1 VQTGVRA
8 GEDFVAR
15 SYGFLST
22 FPPTQCG
29 LATFS
34 AALGA
39 ELHDPGSSETVGVVR
54 VDPQVG
60 GPLTAGALEVVG
72 HLQRGSVASRRA
84 AAITLNEFDVVVVQ
98 HEYGIFGGP
107 DGDELLPLLEELVV
121 PVIVVLH
128 TVPADPT
135 PHQRAVLERVVELA
149 TTVVVMTDTARRL
162 LLAGYAVDVDR
173 IEQIP
178 HGAAAP
184 LRRRPAFGAPRGPTI
199 LTWGLLGPG
208 KGIEWGI
215 DALALLGD
223 LVPTPRYLVL
233 GETHPVVRGRDGEAY
248 RSSLVER
255 ARRRGVAD
263 RVEFD
268 ASYLDLPTLQGI
280 VATADVVLVP
290 YDSRDQVTSGVL
302 TEAVTARRPVV
313 ATSFPHAVDV
323 LAGGAGLLVPQ
334 GDAAAMAAALRR
346 ILREPGLADRMTS
359 AGRELAHQ
367 CEWPVVADRYREL
380 ADRLIACRRA
390 VA

>member
-1 VQTGVRA
+1 
-8 GEDFVAR
+8 VAR

-39 ELHDPGSSETVGVVR
+39 ELRGLGSSVGVVR
-54 VDPQVG
+54 VDPPVG
-60 GPLTAGALEVVG
+60 EPTAPGPIEVVG
-72 HLQRGSVASRRA
+72 HLQRGSAESRHA

-107 DGDELLPLLEELVV
+107 DGDELLPLLEALVV

-135 PHQRAVLERVVELA
+135 PNQRFVLERVVELA
-149 TTVVVMTDTARRL
+149 TTVVVRTDTARRL
-162 LLAGYAVDVDR
+162 LLDGYSVDVDR

-184 LRRRPAFGAPRGPTI
+184 ARRRFAVESPQVPTI

-215 DALALLGD
+215 EALALLGD
-223 LVPTPRYLVL
+223 LRPAPRYLIL
-233 GETHPVVRGRDGEAY
+233 GETHPVVRARDGEAY

-255 ARRRGVAD
+255 ARRRGVAG

-268 ASYLDLPTLQGI
+268 ASYLDLLTLQAI
-280 VATADVVLVP
+280 VATADVVLIP

-313 ATSFPHAVDV
+313 ATRFPHAVDV
-323 LAGGAGLLVPQ
+323 LGGGAGLLVPQ
-334 GDAAAMAAALRR
+334 RDPIAMAAALRR
-346 ILREPGLADRMTS
+346 VLVEPDLAERMTS
-359 AGRELAHQ
+359 AGRQLARE
-367 CEWPVVADRYREL
+367 CEWPAVADRYREL
-380 ADRLIACRRA
+380 ADRITARPNAAIA
-390 VA
+390 

>member
-1 VQTGVRA
+1 VS
-8 GEDFVAR
+8 R

-34 AALGA
+34 AALGR

-54 VDPQVG
+54 VDPPVG
-60 GPLTAGALEVVG
+60 GPPAAGAIEVVG
-72 HLQRGSVASRRA
+72 HLQRGSVESRHA
-84 AAITLNEFDVVVVQ
+84 AAITLNEYDVVVVQ

-107 DGDELLPLLEELVV
+107 DGEELLPLLEALVV

-128 TVPADPT
+128 TVPAVPT
-135 PHQRAVLERVVELA
+135 PNQRFVLERIVELA

-162 LLAGYAVDVDR
+162 LLTGYAVDVDR

-184 LRRRPAFGAPRGPTI
+184 VRRRFPIGPIHGPTI

-223 LVPTPRYLVL
+223 LRPAPRYLIL
-233 GETHPVVRGRDGEAY
+233 GETHPVVRARDGEAY

-334 GDAAAMAAALRR
+334 RDPASMAAALRR
-346 ILREPGLADRMTS
+346 ILVEPGLADRMTS
-359 AGRELAHQ
+359 AGLQLARE
-367 CEWPVVADRYREL
+367 CEWPAVADRYREV
-380 ADRLIACRRA
+380 ADRILDRRNAAIA
-390 VA
+390 

>member
-1 VQTGVRA
+1 
-8 GEDFVAR
+8 VAR

-34 AALGA
+34 AALGR
-39 ELHDPGSSETVGVVR
+39 ELHDPGSFETVGVVR
-54 VDPQVG
+54 VDPPVG
-60 GPLTAGALEVVG
+60 EPHAPDGIDVVG
-72 HLQRGSVASRRA
+72 HLQRGSVESRHA

-107 DGDELLPLLEELVV
+107 DGDELLPLLEALVV

-135 PHQRAVLERVVELA
+135 PSQRFVLERVVELA

-162 LLAGYAVDVDR
+162 LLAGYTVDVDR

-184 LRRRPAFGAPRGPTI
+184 VRRRFPIGPSQGPTI
-199 LTWGLLGPG
+199 LSWGLLGPG

-223 LVPTPRYLVL
+223 LRPAPRYLIL
-233 GETHPVVRGRDGEAY
+233 GETHPVVRARDGEAY
-248 RSSLVER
+248 RSSLIER
-255 ARRRGVAD
+255 ARRRGVAG

-268 ASYLDLPTLQGI
+268 ASYLDLPKLQAI
-280 VATADVVLVP
+280 VANADVVLVP

-302 TEAVTARRPVV
+302 TEAVTAGRPVV
-313 ATSFPHAVDV
+313 ATTFPHAVDV

-334 GDAAAMAAALRR
+334 RDPASMAAALRR
-346 ILREPGLADRMTS
+346 ILVEPDLAHRMTS
-359 AGRELAHQ
+359 AGRQVARQ
-367 CEWPVVADRYREL
+367 CEWPAVADRYREL
-380 ADRLIACRRA
+380 ADRIIDRRKA
-390 VA
+390 VVA

>member
-1 VQTGVRA
+1 M
-8 GEDFVAR
+8 AR

-34 AALGA
+34 AALGR

-54 VDPQVG
+54 VDPQIGEPQV
-60 GPLTAGALEVVG
+60 TDAVEVVG
-72 HLQRGSVASRRA
+72 HLQRGSAVSRHA
-84 AAITLNEFDVVVVQ
+84 AAITLNEYDVVVVQ

-107 DGDELLPLLEELVV
+107 DGEELLPLLEALVV

-135 PHQRAVLERVVELA
+135 PNQRFVLERVVELA
-149 TTVVVMTDTARRL
+149 TAVVVMTDTARRL
-162 LLAGYAVDVDR
+162 LLTGYSVDHAR

-178 HGAAAP
+178 HGAAVP
-184 LRRRPAFGAPRGPTI
+184 VRRLPPIRSTHRPTI

-215 DALALLGD
+215 DAVALLRD
-223 LVPTPRYLVL
+223 LVPAPRYLVL
-233 GETHPVVRGRDGEAY
+233 GETHPIVRARDGEAY

-255 ARRRGVAD
+255 ARRGGVAD

-302 TEAVTARRPVV
+302 TEAVTAGRPVV
-313 ATSFPHAVDV
+313 ATRFPHAVDV
-323 LAGGAGLLVPQ
+323 LVGGAGLLVPQ
-334 GDAAAMAAALRR
+334 RDPASMAAALRR
-346 ILREPGLADRMTS
+346 VLVEPGLSDRMAA
-359 AGRELAHQ
+359 AGRQLARQ
-367 CEWPVVADRYREL
+367 CAWPAVADRYREL
-380 ADRLIACRRA
+380 ADRITASRDA
-390 VA
+390 VVA